1 MYERLV
7 LKHQCTFLRTL
18 FLTEHFHWLLLT
30 VSGFQPAT
38 LLKQGLQQRRFLVR
52 FAKFLRLSFYRTP
65 PDDCFLSLPVI
76 LRSFS
81 DHLFFRAILGN
92 SLFYVVAEF
101 QPPGRLKSISQALFK
116 RLIRKRDLAIRTH

>member
-1 MYERLV
+1 MAASDSFR
-7 LKHQCTFLRTL
+7 F
-18 FLTEHFHWLLLT
+18 
-30 VSGFQPAT
+30 PAWSFT
-38 LLKQGLQQRRFLVR
+38 KKGTPERRFSVR